1 MNGVCLNSWDEIL
14 LEKPMKN
21 NVKNTTKT
29 LKKYVLLPTIP
40 DLICY
45 KSMKIK
51 LIILSAGIFLST
63 GFLNA
68 QTNVSG
74 GIYQNTTWTLANSPY
89 QVNGSVVVFPGNTL
103 TVEPGVTILI
113 NNANAQDIYI
123 ETRGSL
129 NLVGTDQL
137 PITVRTTTDTT
148 NIGWQGFVCTSSQG
162 GLLTADRFR
171 ISNAATPFAYEAP
184 LSLYQYTNCRFSHC
198 GQAITVGNETI
209 LNDCQF
215 RGNTTAVYGWS
226 FFTINNCFF
235 KDNET
240 AINAYSTAFTM
251 TNSTFLENITGLTF
265 SAGVFDS
272 MYIDNCI
279 FQNNGAALS
288 NPNNGKVQNCTF
300 LDNTIGIQGSYVCEI
315 KNNTFSYNELA
326 VNVSVLTSLTN
337 NQINNNTGGVRIS
350 DISSSTNAPII
361 TNNEICGNINFN
373 VDNNTNVNYSLLSN
387 CFCDLDSSGIE
398 QYLLDGYDDITKG
411 LINYQVFDSS
421 CTTILTTVLK
431 FNNTAGID
439 TPQMNYRI
447 ENPVLDH
454 LHIQAE
460 VAIADLVLSD
470 LQGKAVRIQSLGN
483 NVFDVSTLSKGC
495 YIIQQINQSPSNIKL
510 IKL

>member
-1 MNGVCLNSWDEIL
+1 
-14 LEKPMKN
+14 MKK
-21 NVKNTTKT
+21 NVKNTTQN
-29 LKKYVLLPTIP
+29 LKKYVRITTIP

-45 KSMKIK
+45 KSMKNK
-51 LIILSAGIFLST
+51 LIIILAGIFLST

-89 QVNGSVVVFPGNTL
+89 QVNGSIVVFPGNTL

-113 NNANAQDIYI
+113 NNANSQNIYI
-123 ETRGSL
+123 ETRGTL

-198 GQAITVGNETI
+198 GQAVTVGNETI

-251 TNSTFLENITGLTF
+251 TNSSFIENITGLTF

-272 MYIDNCI
+272 MYLDNCI

-315 KNNTFSYNELA
+315 KNNTFNYNELA
-326 VNVSVLTSLTN
+326 VNVSVLTELTYN
-337 NQINNNTGGVRIS
+337 EINNNTGGVRIS
-350 DISSSTNAPII
+350 DISSASNAPII

-421 CTTILTTVLK
+421 CSTILITVLK
-431 FNNTAGID
+431 FNSTAGID
-439 TPQMNYRI
+439 ASEMKYRI
-447 ENPVLDH
+447 ENPILDQ

-460 VAIADLVLSD
+460 VAISDLVLSD
-470 LQGKAVRIQSLGN
+470 LQGKEIRIQSLGN
-483 NVFDVSTLSKGC
+483 NVFDVSTLAKGC
-495 YIIQQINQSPSNIKL
+495 YVIQHINQSPSNIKL

>member
-1 MNGVCLNSWDEIL
+1 
-14 LEKPMKN
+14 
-21 NVKNTTKT
+21 
-29 LKKYVLLPTIP
+29 
-40 DLICY
+40 
-45 KSMKIK
+45 MKIK

-63 GFLNA
+63 GFLIA

-74 GIYQNTTWTLANSPY
+74 GIYQNTTWNLANSPY

-113 NNANAQDIYI
+113 NNTNAQNIYI
-123 ETRGSL
+123 ETRGTL
-129 NLVGTDQL
+129 TLVGTDQL
-137 PITVRTTTDTT
+137 PITVRTTMDTT

-198 GQAITVGNETI
+198 GQAVTLGNETI
-209 LNDCQF
+209 LNNCQF

-251 TNSTFLENITGLTF
+251 TNSSFVENNTGLTF

-315 KNNTFSYNELA
+315 KNNTFNYNELA
-326 VNVSVLTSLTN
+326 VNVSVLTTLTN
-337 NQINNNTGGVRIS
+337 NEINNNTGGVRIS

-398 QYLLDGYDDITKG
+398 QYILDGYDDITKG

-431 FNNTAGID
+431 FNNTAGIEG
-439 TPQMNYRI
+439 TEMNYRV
-447 ENPVLDH
+447 ENPVLDQ

-460 VAIADLVLSD
+460 IVISDLILSD
-470 LQGKAVRIQSLGN
+470 LQGKALRIQSLEN
-483 NVFDVSTLSKGC
+483 NVFDVSTLAKGC
-495 YIIQQINQSPSNIKL
+495 YVIKQINQSPSNTKL

>member
-1 MNGVCLNSWDEIL
+1 
-14 LEKPMKN
+14 
-21 NVKNTTKT
+21 
-29 LKKYVLLPTIP
+29 
-40 DLICY
+40 
-45 KSMKIK
+45 
-51 LIILSAGIFLST
+51 
-63 GFLNA
+63 
-68 QTNVSG
+68 
-74 GIYQNTTWTLANSPY
+74 
-89 QVNGSVVVFPGNTL
+89 
-103 TVEPGVTILI
+103 
-113 NNANAQDIYI
+113 
-123 ETRGSL
+123 
-129 NLVGTDQL
+129 
-137 PITVRTTTDTT
+137 
-148 NIGWQGFVCTSSQG
+148 
-162 GLLTADRFR
+162 
-171 ISNAATPFAYEAP
+171 
-184 LSLYQYTNCRFSHC
+184 
-198 GQAITVGNETI
+198 
-209 LNDCQF
+209 
-215 RGNTTAVYGWS
+215 
-226 FFTINNCFF
+226 
-235 KDNET
+235 
-240 AINAYSTAFTM
+240 M

-361 TNNEICGNINFN
+361 TNNEICGNVNFN

-431 FNNTAGID
+431 FNSTAGIEG
-439 TPQMNYRI
+439 TEMNYRV
-447 ENPVLDH
+447 ENPVLDQ
-454 LHIQAE
+454 LHIQTE
-460 VAIADLVLSD
+460 VAISNLVLSD
-470 LQGKAVRIQSLGN
+470 LQGKEVRIQSLGN
-483 NVFDVSTLSKGC
+483 NVFDVSTLAKGC
-495 YIIQQINQSPSNIKL
+495 YVIQQINQTPSNIKL